1 MWAQNK
7 ALFGPPHTG
16 ALGGEASVPLPSP
29 RAVDVFQGAQPGLP
43 SKQDMNRK
51 GQNAAT
57 DPRRPRGFPQPPGK
71 ARGKKKMSHW

>member
-16 ALGGEASVPLPSP
+16 ALGGEASVPLRSP

-43 SKQDMNRK
+43 SKQGMNRK

-57 DPRRPRGFPQPPGK
+57 DPRRPQGFLQPPGK
-71 ARGKKKMSHW
+71 DRGENKMSHR